1 MSSKEFLAIDL
12 GAESGR
18 GVLGSFDGNRVTFSE
33 VGRFATG
40 ANAVA
45 HPDGT
50 VRWDIDGIFRE
61 VEGIVD
67 KAVAA
72 QTVDG
77 IGIDSWG
84 VDFGLIDKSNALIA
98 PPVCYRD
105 RSHGEARD
113 RMLTRIA
120 AVDIWDATGI
130 QGMPFNTLYQVAAI
144 AARSPEQLDMADRL
158 LLIPDLIAHRLS
170 AGAHRS
176 VEVTNGSTT
185 QMMTP
190 GGSAWNIDLL
200 TRAGLPF
207 HFLSPTVTSST
218 RIGDVNLPLSSGRG
232 LGGRSVPIY
241 APGTHD
247 TASAVAAVPVAGDK
261 SWAFLSSGT
270 WSLLGYEL
278 RSPILSHDAM
288 RAGFSNEAGV
298 DGTTRFL
305 KNIMGLWLVQECR
318 RVMGGTYSYA
328 ELTQLAADAPAGSLI
343 DATDNR
349 FLNPPDMVEEIRQ
362 ACLDTGQTPPSSPG
376 QIVRCCLESLA
387 LAYRRSIR
395 QLETLLGRKIEVLHI
410 IGGGSNNTVL
420 NQWTAD
426 ACGIPVVSG
435 PAEATALG
443 NILAQMI
450 GAGVLSNWQEARAVS
465 RASSNVYEFAPN
477 SELQADW
484 AKREENIV
492 DLWNH

>member
-1 MSSKEFLAIDL
+1 MSSQEFLAIDL

-18 GVLGSFDGNRVTFSE
+18 GVLGSFDGNRVTLSE
-33 VGRFATG
+33 IGRFATG
-40 ANAVA
+40 ANAITHA
-45 HPDGT
+45 DGT
-50 VRWDIDGIFRE
+50 ARWDIDGIFRE
-61 VEGIVD
+61 VEGIVENATAE
-67 KAVAA
+67 KSVE
-72 QTVDG
+72 G

-84 VDFGLIDKSNALIA
+84 VDFGLVDKNNVLIA

-105 RSHGEARD
+105 RSHGEARE
-113 RMLTRIA
+113 RMLTRVP

-130 QGMPFNTLYQVAAI
+130 QGMPFNTLYQLAAI
-144 AARSPEQLDMADRL
+144 ATRSPEQLEMADRL

-190 GGSAWNIDLL
+190 GGAAWNLDLL
-200 TRAGLPF
+200 GRAGLPS
-207 HFLSPTVTSST
+207 HFLGPTVTAST
-218 RIGDVNLPLSSGRG
+218 HI
-232 LGGRSVPIY
+232 GGRKGIPIF

-270 WSLLGYEL
+270 WSLLGYEV
-278 RSPILSHDAM
+278 RAPILSHDAM

-318 RVMGGTYSYA
+318 RGMGGTLSYA
-328 ELTQLAADAPAGSLI
+328 DLTKLAADAPPGSLI

-349 FLNPPDMVEEIRQ
+349 FLNPTDMGEEIKQ
-362 ACLDTGQTPPSSPG
+362 ACVESGQAPPTGPG
-376 QIVRCCLESLA
+376 EIVRCCLESLA

-450 GAGVLSNWQEARAVS
+450 GAGLLSNWQDARAIS
-465 RASSNVYEFAPN
+465 RASSNVYEFVPN
-477 SELQADW
+477 SELHADW
-484 AKREENIV
+484 AKREEHIV